1 MTSLTV
7 RQHVVLRRVWSLTE
21 EEKSLL
27 ETSGYFLL
35 KSTAHNLYFHLISE
49 ASTKTRQDCILYR
62 KVSYEVEYV
71 DCSLRAIEWECE
83 ASETKD
89 NIYLISVRRNLDR
102 NFAVMLVKPATGIP
116 VADLERFAFLE

>member
-7 RQHVVLRRVWSLTE
+7 REHVVLRRVWSLTE

-35 KSTAHNLYFHLISE
+35 KSTAKDLYFAYIDDSE
-49 ASTKTRQDCILYR
+49 ANKDVIRYR
-62 KVSYEVEYV
+62 KVVYEIEYI
-71 DCSLRAIEWECE
+71 DCTFRSIEEECDH
-83 ASETKD
+83 AHTKD